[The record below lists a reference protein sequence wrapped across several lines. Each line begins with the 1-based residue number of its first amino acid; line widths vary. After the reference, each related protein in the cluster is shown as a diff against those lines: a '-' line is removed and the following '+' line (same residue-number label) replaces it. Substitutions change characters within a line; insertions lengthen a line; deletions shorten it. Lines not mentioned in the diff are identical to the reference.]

1 MEIQQ
6 VRQQFGFNI
15 DRYDAAIA
23 GGLVGMVQS
32 GMLMHLF
39 GTYYIRA
46 YAWLVGSNDITVG
59 WTILF
64 IISAVGGLVFA
75 GTVSNFVQDFSTSVM
90 MLSRKSDI
98 LRKILVPLLN
108 FSAMGITLS
117 GIGWGFGLAY
127 GLIVWSFAMPV
138 YLHLFMGGGLA
149 EGMPLP
155 AMGLLPLFAWAHYGG
170 LLGLVYG
177 YVLEN

>member
-1 MEIQQ
+1 MAIED
-6 VRQQFGFNI
+6 VRQQFEFNI

-32 GMLMHLF
+32 GMLLHLF
-39 GTYYIRA
+39 ETWYVRA
-46 YAWLVGSNDITVG
+46 FAWLVGSNDITVG
-59 WTILF
+59 WTVMFTIAAL
-64 IISAVGGLVFA
+64 GGLLFA
-75 GTVSNFVQDFSTSVM
+75 GLVSNFVQDFSTSVM

-117 GIGWGFGLAY
+117 GIGWGYGLAFGL
-127 GLIVWSFAMPV
+127 LVWSFAMPAW
-138 YLHLFMGGGLA
+138 LHLFMGGGLGR
-149 EGMPLP
+149 GMPFP
-155 AMGLLPLFAWAHYGG
+155 ALGLLPLFAFAHYGG

-177 YVLEN
+177 YVLQN